1 MKEIF
6 GGLDHLLEK
15 SYLSLLFFSRF
26 FGESIALLSTV
37 FAEEPLAGER
47 LEVLRLLY
55 GFRFGSSKQRAKS
68 LGKKQGLDG

>member
-26 FGESIALLSTV
+26 FGESIELLSTV
-37 FAEEPLAGER
+37 FAEEPQ
-47 LEVLRLLY
+47 
-55 GFRFGSSKQRAKS
+55 F
-68 LGKKQGLDG
+68 